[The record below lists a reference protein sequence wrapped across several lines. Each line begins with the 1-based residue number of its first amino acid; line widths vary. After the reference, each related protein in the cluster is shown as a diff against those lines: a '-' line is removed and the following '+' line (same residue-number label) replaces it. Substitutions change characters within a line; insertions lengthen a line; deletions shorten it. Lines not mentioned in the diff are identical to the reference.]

1 MENEKIEAPAKIS
14 SRHLAAGP
22 KEDGLTPWAVKGEL
36 ILNCNCTIFCPC
48 VVSLGKH
55 APTEG
60 YCQAW
65 AGVLGSCKST
75 GTYSTTKCI
84 NFSIC

>member
-1 MENEKIEAPAKIS
+1 MVDEKIEAPAKIS
-14 SRHLAAGP
+14 SRHPAAGP

-65 AGVLGSCKST
+65 AGG
-75 GTYSTTKCI
+75 
-84 NFSIC
+84 